1 MRDRREQEKIKA
13 LLWRAYALGYQA
25 GYYRHYESVGWIKRE
40 LRKIEEMA
48 EALGIKE
55 KAMEIYRKGKL
66 DGERK
71 RSILLI
77 GEEGAKEGR
86 IRKRIFTYEVR
97 RSPISRIILSWK
109 GHIIPHF
116 IRVPAFLR
124 RRNQF

>member
-1 MRDRREQEKIKA
+1 MTDRRKQEKIKA
-13 LLWRAYALGYQA
+13 LLRKAYALGYQA

-86 IRKRIFTYEVR
+86 IRKRIFT
-97 RSPISRIILSWK
+97 
-109 GHIIPHF
+109 
-116 IRVPAFLR
+116 
-124 RRNQF
+124 